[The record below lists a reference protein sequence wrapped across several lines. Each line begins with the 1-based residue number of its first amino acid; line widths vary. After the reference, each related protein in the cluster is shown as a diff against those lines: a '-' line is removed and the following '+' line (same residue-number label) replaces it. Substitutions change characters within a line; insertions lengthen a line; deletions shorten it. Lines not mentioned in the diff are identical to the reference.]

1 MPQNPES
8 AAPEPSSAAAEKTAL
23 RRRMR
28 LLRENQPPD
37 MARKRS
43 RSAQARLADS
53 AHWKNA
59 RSVALYAAC
68 QGELSVDTLMD
79 EAWRSGRTVYLPRV
93 RRREPGAM
101 DFVPCGSLT
110 ELAPSEFGLREPP
123 ESLPGFGAE
132 EAGRT
137 FTPDMLIVPGLAFD
151 RRGARLG
158 FGGGYYD
165 RFLRR
170 LANCR
175 CVGMCF
181 EFQLVEIL
189 PAEAWD
195 QPVHYVCT
203 EDRFWKAC
211 P

>member
-1 MPQNPES
+1 MPRNPEP
-8 AAPEPSSAAAEKTAL
+8 AAPESSSAVAEKTAL

-28 LLRENQPPD
+28 MLRESQPPD
-37 MARKRS
+37 IARKRS
-43 RSAQARLADS
+43 RNAQARLAGT

-68 QGELSVDTLMD
+68 QGELSVDALM
-79 EAWRSGRTVYLPRV
+79 ENAWESGRAVYLPRV
-93 RRREPGAM
+93 RRESGVM

-110 ELAPSEFGLREPP
+110 ELVPAAFGLREPP

-132 EAGRT
+132 EAGKA
-137 FTPDMLIVPGLAFD
+137 FTPDLLVVPGLAFD
-151 RRGARLG
+151 RRGMRLG

-175 CVGMCF
+175 CVGICF

-203 EDRFWKAC
+203 EERFWKAR

>member
-8 AAPEPSSAAAEKTAL
+8 ALPESSPAVAEKIAL

-28 LLRENQPPD
+28 ILRESQPPD
-37 MARKRS
+37 IARKRS
-43 RSAQARLADS
+43 RSAQARLAGT

-68 QGELSVDTLMD
+68 QGELSVDMLM
-79 EAWRSGRTVYLPRV
+79 ENAWKNGRTVYLPRV
-93 RRREPGAM
+93 RRRESGVM

-110 ELAPSEFGLREPP
+110 QLVPAAFGLREPP
-123 ESLPGFGAE
+123 ENLPGYGAE

-137 FTPDMLIVPGLAFD
+137 FTPDILVVPGLAFD

-175 CVGMCF
+175 CVGICF
-181 EFQLVEIL
+181 EFQFVENL

-203 EDRFWKAC
+203 EKRFWEAC